1 MFSLI
6 FLYHNPAESG
16 KIETVFKYRF
26 LRDENERPAKGQ
38 AAENKEEYKIMA
50 KLFATKNPDIS
61 AREKRNMNRVRKVA
75 TQGMVL
81 LENAGALPLS
91 KDVKSVAL
99 FGNGARRT
107 IKGGTGS
114 GDVNSRFVV
123 TVEQGLEEAGLAL
136 TTKAWMDA
144 YDKKVEDARLAY
156 FMEMKENIAKKG
168 MGAIMDLFN
177 NPFMEPAIDAV
188 DEAVIADTKADAAV
202 YVVAR
207 NSGEG
212 KDRAP
217 VAGDYELSDSEKESI
232 ANLAKAYG
240 NVIVVLN
247 VGGVVDTKFFRV
259 QEGIGAVLLMSQ
271 AGNIGGYALAD
282 VLTGKANPSGHLTTT
297 WAENYTDYPNAGTF
311 SHMNGDIHDEY
322 YKEGIYVG
330 YRYFDTFNVAPA
342 YPFGYGKSYT
352 TFAVETTGVSADAKE
367 VSVKV
372 KVTNTGDTYAG
383 KEVVQVYYSAPK
395 GAVEKPYQELA
406 AYAKTKELAPGESEE
421 LSISYP
427 LEVMASYHATKA
439 AYVLEEGAYYVR
451 VGTNSRATKVV
462 AAVCLDADV
471 VTAVL
476 SNRLPADCEM
486 EEISAKDAV
495 PYGYESED
503 VEKAAAVQ
511 IAVSAADVE
520 TKTVSYTAE
529 NAQVAA
535 NPSSTKVTMDDVLAG
550 KATLDDLVG
559 QLTVPEMAELCVGTS
574 RGQMGMGGA
583 EVIGNASAVCP
594 GAAGDSTSLMIDD
607 RDIRNMVLADG
618 PAGLRLS
625 KHFMA
630 DAQGNVIPGT
640 SDAPIPGMELLGELM
655 GGGAQ
660 QKPEIPAD
668 AVEYYQYCT
677 AIPIATL
684 LAQTWDTEAI
694 AECGDIVGEEM
705 EELGVTLWL
714 APGMNIHRNPLCGR
728 NFEYYSEDPLV
739 AGMCAAADTLGVQKH
754 PGVGTT
760 IKHFAFNNQEDN
772 RMHTNAHVSE
782 RAAREIYLKGFEIA
796 VKAAQPMSIMT
807 SYNLVNGVHTANS
820 RDLLTALARD
830 EWGFAGIVMTDWG
843 TTGSIEMNPGQEFK
857 YGSSSAAGCVKAGN
871 DLTMPGSQADVDEI
885 IASVGAAEGD
895 VRCPITLGDLQACS
909 KRMLNLISQCSSYDG
924 AVPYAAEKAGLEGY
938 VKVER

>member
-1 MFSLI
+1 
-6 FLYHNPAESG
+6 
-16 KIETVFKYRF
+16 
-26 LRDENERPAKGQ
+26 
-38 AAENKEEYKIMA
+38 MA
-50 KLFATKNPDIS
+50 RIFATTNPDIS
-61 AREKRNMNRVRKVA
+61 EREVRNMNRARKVA

-81 LENAGALPLS
+81 LENNGVLPL
-91 KDVKSVAL
+91 KKEVKSIAL

-107 IKGGTGS
+107 IKGGIGS

-123 TVEQGLEEAGLAL
+123 TVEQGLEDAGFEL

-144 YDKKVEDARLAY
+144 YDKKVEDARMEY
-156 FMEMKENIAKKG
+156 FVALQKNIQEKG
-168 MGAIMDLFN
+168 MGAVLDILN
-177 NPFMEPAIDAV
+177 NPFKEPAVSDITEEEIKGA
-188 DEAVIADTKADAAV
+188 KADVAV

-212 KDRAP
+212 KDRTP
-217 VAGDYELSDSEKESI
+217 TEGDYELSESEKQMIS
-232 ANLAKAYG
+232 ALATFYG
-240 NVIVVLN
+240 NLIVVLN
-247 VGGVVDTKFFRV
+247 VGGVVDTKFLRA

-282 VLTGKANPSGHLTTT
+282 VVTGKALPSGHLTTT
-297 WAENYTDYPNAGTF
+297 WAENYSDYPCSATF
-311 SHMNGDIHDEY
+311 SHMNGDIDDEY

-330 YRYFDTFNVAPA
+330 YRYFDTFNVTPA
-342 YPFGYGKSYT
+342 YPFGYGKGYT
-352 TFAVETTGVSADAKE
+352 EFAVETLGVSADAKQ
-367 VSVKV
+367 VSVRV
-372 KVTNTGDTYAG
+372 KVTNTGDVYAG
-383 KEVVQVYYSAPK
+383 KEVVQVYYSAPQ
-395 GAVEKPYQELA
+395 GALEKPYQELA

-421 LSISYP
+421 LTISYP
-427 LEVMASYHATKA
+427 LETMASYDMTKA
-439 AYVLEEGAYYVR
+439 AYVLEAGTYYVR
-451 VGTNSRATKVV
+451 VGVHSRATKIE
-462 AAVCLDADV
+462 AAICLDETVA
-471 VTAVL
+471 TTVL
-476 SNRLPADCEM
+476 SNRLPLDCEL
-486 EEISAKDAV
+486 EELSAKGVTTYSYAA
-495 PYGYESED
+495 EEE
-503 VEKAAAVQ
+503 EKAAAVVINIAAADIETRTVEYTEENPQ
-511 IAVSAADVE
+511 IAANVSE
-520 TKTVSYTAE
+520 TKI
-529 NAQVAA
+529 
-535 NPSSTKVTMDDVLAG
+535 TMDDVMAG

-559 QLTVPEMAELCVGTS
+559 QLTVAEMAELCVGTS
-574 RGQMGMGGA
+574 RGNMGMGGA

-607 RDIRNMVLADG
+607 RNIRNMVLADG

-630 DAQGNVIPGT
+630 DSAGNIIPGT
-640 SDAPIPGMELLGELM
+640 SDSPLPGMEVLAELM

-660 QKPEIPAD
+660 KPVIPDD

-684 LAQTWDTEAI
+684 LAQTWDVEAI
-694 AECGDIVGEEM
+694 AECGDIAGEEM

-760 IKHFAFNNQEDN
+760 IKHYALNNQEDN
-772 RMHTNAHVSE
+772 RMHSNAHVSE

-807 SYNLVNGVHTANS
+807 SYNLINGIHAANNK
-820 RDLLTALARD
+820 DTLTAIARN
-830 EWGFAGIVMTDWG
+830 EWGFAGVVMTDWG
-843 TTGSIEMNPGQEFK
+843 TTGAIEMNPGAQFK
-857 YGSSSAAGCVKAGN
+857 YGSSSAAGCIKAGN

-895 VRCPITLGDLQACS
+895 VVCPITLGDLQACA
-909 KRMLNLISQCSSYDG
+909 KRMLSLIMQCSAYEG
-924 AVPYAAEKAGLEGY
+924 AVPYAAAKAGLEGF

>member
-1 MFSLI
+1 
-6 FLYHNPAESG
+6 
-16 KIETVFKYRF
+16 
-26 LRDENERPAKGQ
+26 
-38 AAENKEEYKIMA
+38 MA

-61 AREKRNMNRVRKVA
+61 AREERNMNRVRKVA

-91 KDVKSVAL
+91 KDVKSIAL

-123 TVEQGLEEAGLAL
+123 TVEQGLLEAGFSL
-136 TTKAWMDA
+136 TTKAWMDE
-144 YDKKVEDARLAY
+144 YDKQVEDARLAY
-156 FMEMKENIAKKG
+156 FMKMKDNIAQKG
-168 MGAIMDLFN
+168 MGAIMELFN
-177 NPFMEPAIDAV
+177 NPFMEPPIDTV
-188 DEAVIADTKADAAV
+188 DEAIIAGTKADAAV

-247 VGGVVDTKFFRV
+247 VGGVVDTKFFRA

-271 AGNIGGYALAD
+271 AGNIGGHALAD
-282 VLTGKANPSGHLTTT
+282 VLVGKANPSGHLTTT
-297 WAENYTDYPNAGTF
+297 WAENYTDYPNAETF
-311 SHMNGDIHDEY
+311 SHMNGDINDEY
-322 YKEGIYVG
+322 YKEGIFVG
-330 YRYFDTFNVAPA
+330 YRYFDTFNVTPA

-352 TFAVETTGVSADAKE
+352 TFSVETLGVSADAKE

-372 KVTNTGDTYAG
+372 KVTNTGDVYAG

-421 LSISYP
+421 LTISYP
-427 LEVMASYHATKA
+427 VAEMASYHAAKA
-439 AYVLEEGAYYVR
+439 SYMLEEGAYYVR

-476 SNRLPADCEM
+476 TNCLPPDCEL
-486 EEISAKDAV
+486 EELSAEGKA
-495 PYGYESED
+495 PYSYESEEA
-503 VEKAAAVQ
+503 EKAAALQ
-511 IAVSAADVE
+511 ISISAAEME
-520 TKTVSYTAE
+520 TKTVKYTGE
-529 NAQVAA
+529 NPQIAT
-535 NPSSTKVTMDDVLAG
+535 NSSNVKITMDDVMAG
-550 KATLDDLVG
+550 KATLDELVG
-559 QLTVPEMAELCVGTS
+559 QLTVAEMAELCVGTS

-625 KHFMA
+625 KHFKA

-640 SDAPIPGMELLGELM
+640 SEAPIPGMELLAELM
-655 GGGAQ
+655 GGVMG
-660 QKPEIPAD
+660 KPEKAPIPED
-668 AVEYYQYCT
+668 AVDYYQYCT

-739 AGMCAAADTLGVQKH
+739 AGMCAAADTLGVQRH

-782 RAAREIYLKGFEIA
+782 RAAREIYLKGFEVA

-820 RDLLTALARD
+820 RDLLTTLARD

-895 VRCPITLGDLQACS
+895 VRCPLTLGDLQACAR
-909 KRMLNLISQCSSYDG
+909 RMLSLIMQCSSYEG
-924 AVPYAAEKAGLEGY
+924 AVPYAAKKAGLGGY
-938 VKVER
+938 VKVEK